1 MSKEAVDRGG
11 HKWGGGAPILLANSA
26 GQNLDET
33 PVLAR
38 KIFIKQVLEEVRMS
52 LDSHLL
58 EVPYTN

>member
-1 MSKEAVDRGG
+1 MVISGE
-11 HKWGGGAPILLANSA
+11 APILLANSA

-52 LDSHLL
+52 LGSHLL